1 VVGGAKGRLKKM
13 MIDIPDELWAAYD
26 SASDERIWNAHGEIG
41 ERYIRA
47 SLHEQQIQEWQ
58 EHHKAETDR
67 LYERIAELEAA
78 LERVNSQIAK
88 AWNDIGSPAC
98 DAAPIPWMARTIKNW
113 SIAQKKSDA
122 ALVAATD
129 RGNWKRKSSH
139 TTKRRRGGFAGTR
152 C

>member
-67 LYERIAELEAA
+67 LYERIAELEAEVESHDEEA
-78 LERVNSQIAK
+78 QRWIRWNKMLIAEGKYKIGKLLYFIEEAVSAYPDLERLRSYP
-88 AWNDIGSPAC
+88 SL
-98 DAAPIPWMARTIKNW
+98 
-113 SIAQKKSDA
+113 SDYY
-122 ALVAATD
+122 V
-129 RGNWKRKSSH
+129 GVGESYPGPKEE
-139 TTKRRRGGFAGTR
+139 
-152 C
+152 